1 VCRQVWQCA
10 TASLSNGNLLWAHFQ
25 RCEASEIPSRCLHGL
40 QSSMLGKGWVVDE
53 GVGELERWP
62 QSAAMRDCAVDGE
75 AGTGTGDS
83 ISKSLASGEEDMFG
97 RWVLLLLLLIG
108 SARSRYELFVVFAIG
123 EVVLERAS
131 LLIYYSIFCVSV
143 SN

>member
-1 VCRQVWQCA
+1 
-10 TASLSNGNLLWAHFQ
+10 
-25 RCEASEIPSRCLHGL
+25 
-40 QSSMLGKGWVVDE
+40 MLGKAWVADE

-108 SARSRYELFVVFAIG
+108 SARSRYELFVVFAIE

-131 LLIYYSIFCVSV
+131 LSIYYSIFCVSV